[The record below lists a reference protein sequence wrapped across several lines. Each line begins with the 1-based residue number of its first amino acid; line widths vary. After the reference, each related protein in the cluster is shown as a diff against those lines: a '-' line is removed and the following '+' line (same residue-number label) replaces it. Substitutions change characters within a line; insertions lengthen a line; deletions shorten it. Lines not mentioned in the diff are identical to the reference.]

1 MKTNP
6 LLSSSCWW
14 SVLLAVTLLVG
25 CGGGGGGGGGGTVPA
40 APSDIQATLV
50 TADSARLSW
59 TDNADNEE
67 GFEIGVCGGAAA
79 IDAGGTYCAAG
90 WLPEAQTQENF
101 HDLTGLATDQGHSY
115 YVRAYNAAGASNAYL
130 VDFVT
135 SAVPLTTVTF
145 SAALDNTLKQ
155 FLPDDASPATDDLGV
170 GCIWD
175 NGSELCTASL
185 VRFDLASLVAGT
197 TIERAT
203 LRLAVGP
210 QLVVGSSPR
219 NWQVTPVAET
229 SWDAAVTW
237 NTAVNSLTYRD
248 LESVVLAPPDFAGQA
263 LAIDVT
269 AIVQNWVDGSWAN
282 NGVLLELIDYSQ
294 PTAQPGNGWGFVSH
308 DFNFIVD
315 LGPRLTVVH
324 Q

>member
-1 MKTNP
+1 MKTIP

-25 CGGGGGGGGGGTVPA
+25 CGGGGGGTVPA

-67 GFEIGVCGGAAA
+67 GFEIGVCEGAAA

-90 WLPEAQTQENF
+90 WLPEAQTKENF
-101 HDLTGLATDQGHSY
+101 HDLTRLPPNQNYSY
-115 YVRAYNAAGASNAYL
+115 YVRAYNTVGASNAYL

-135 SAVPLTTVTF
+135 SDVSLTTVTF

-237 NTAVNSLTYRD
+237 NTALTYRD
-248 LESVVLAPPDFAGQA
+248 QQNVVLAPPDFELQA

-269 AIVQNWVDGSWAN
+269 VIVQNWVDGSWDN
-282 NGVLLELIDYSQ
+282 NGILLELIDYAQ

-308 DFNFIVD
+308 DFNVD